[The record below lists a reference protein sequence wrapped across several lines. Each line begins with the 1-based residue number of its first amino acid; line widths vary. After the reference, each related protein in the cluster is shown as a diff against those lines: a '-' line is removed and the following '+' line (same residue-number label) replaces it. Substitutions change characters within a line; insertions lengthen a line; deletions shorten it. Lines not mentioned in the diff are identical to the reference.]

1 METNL
6 TVNGALRGA
15 VKINRK
21 IIKLHYVTIIIYI

>member
-6 TVNGALRGA
+6 IVNGALYGA

-21 IIKLHYVTIIIYI
+21 IIKLHYVTIYI